1 MIELVRQIILA
12 IAVGTSVSAQ
22 EPRELLRL
30 PLANSA
36 EAAWAKKPVLARRVL
51 DDKSD
56 TSAWRR
62 SGTAAFTFRADTM
75 RSLRVDMQMF
85 TSTPA
90 PTRNRLSSANLRR
103 VFPNEDWSGYNRLLV
118 WIKPEFN
125 TVPRPADGSGLP
137 VFPLQFILHSEGK
150 DTTPDRYGREGI
162 HYVSFMRPGV
172 WQPVYWEIDP
182 LPRDR
187 VSSLEIGYWINKMY
201 AAPNDRVAF
210 EIGDIELQRVEPDVH
225 TGWSV
230 GKGRIAL
237 SHEGYLTGSEKVAI
251 TNGMTAREFQILQ
264 LSDWQRPITSPF
276 QFPVVHTQRIRTT
289 RTRLGEFQVLDFSS
303 FNRPGYY
310 ALRVDSMTSRPF
322 TIGSPDQAWLTT
334 LDATLNFFYGNRC
347 GFHVPGVHNEDH
359 KDWFATLGDQKV
371 SMSGG
376 WHDAGD
382 LSQGIINT
390 GEATYAMFALA
401 ERLNVRSNDRSN
413 DRGNVRLRDR
423 LIEEAKWGLDWVMRV
438 RFPGGYKMYFSP
450 HNLWTNNVV
459 GDADDRSREAKN
471 NPNANYIAAAAGGIA
486 YRVLKEREPELAARA
501 LALAK
506 DDWEHAIVGVED
518 ASTRHTPAFAASQM
532 ELAGIGI
539 TASLELFKAT
549 TDMKYAVKA
558 YELAQ
563 VILASQQ
570 TTPVG
575 SGRGWNGFFYTAPN
589 RDTLFHQFHRGND
602 QAPIVALVQLLEAF
616 PHHRNAQKWRDAVQL
631 HLDFQKRGAATTA
644 PWNVLPSYVYR
655 TADAA
660 KEVPDSGALH
670 GATRAAYVEQVKAGL
685 PLGGDWYLRAM
696 PVAFA
701 RRGNYGP
708 LLSQTKALSVAGRFL
723 RDSSALDLAHKQLQW
738 VMGRNP
744 FTQSTMYGV
753 GYDWSQQYSVSS
765 GDFYGSL
772 PVGIQSRGAT
782 DLPYWPTNNM
792 YVWKE
797 VWMHPSARWLWILAD
812 LVPPAR

>member
-1 MIELVRQIILA
+1 MLLVVFGGS
-12 IAVGTSVSAQ
+12 AVAQ
-22 EPRELLRL
+22 NRELTPI
-30 PLANSA
+30 PLQHSA
-36 EAAWAKKPVLARRVL
+36 EAAWAKKAVLARRMV

-56 TSAWRR
+56 TSGWRR
-62 SGTAAFTFRADTM
+62 SGTAAFTFRADSM
-75 RSLRVDMQMF
+75 KSLRVDMRMF
-85 TSTPA
+85 VDSPA

-118 WIKPEFN
+118 WIKADFN
-125 TVPRPADGSGLP
+125 QVPRPADGSGFP
-137 VFPLQFILHSEGK
+137 VIPFQLVLHSEGR
-150 DTTPDRYGREGI
+150 DTVPDRYGREGI
-162 HYVSFMRPGV
+162 HYYSIMKPGQ
-172 WQPVYWEIDP
+172 WEPVYWEIDP
-182 LPRDR
+182 LARDR
-187 VSSLEIGYWINKMY
+187 VSSLEIGYWVNKML
-201 AAPNDRVAF
+201 AHPNDRVSF

-230 GKGRIAL
+230 GTGRIAV
-237 SHEGYLTGSEKVAI
+237 SHIGYQAHASKTAIATGLTARDFMVIGSAEGGFAGEGAVYLT
-251 TNGMTAREFQILQ
+251 Q
-264 LSDWQRPITSPF
+264 P
-276 QFPVVHTQRIRTT
+276 IRTQ
-289 RTRLGEFQVLDFSS
+289 RTRLGEFQLLDFSS
-303 FNRPGYY
+303 VKRPGFYRII
-310 ALRVDSMTSRPF
+310 AGNVVSRPF
-322 TIGSPDQAWLTT
+322 RIDEPDVAWMGTAW
-334 LDATLNFFYGNRC
+334 ATLNFFYGNRC

-390 GEATYAMFALA
+390 GEATYAMFELA
-401 ERLNVRSNDRSN
+401 ERVRGRSTP
-413 DRGNVRLRDR
+413 LYDR

-506 DDWEHAIVGVED
+506 EDWEYAIVGVED
-518 ASTRHTPAFAASQM
+518 ASTRHTPAFAATQM

-539 TASLELFKAT
+539 TASLELFRAT
-549 TDMKYAVKA
+549 TNMKYAVKA
-558 YELAQ
+558 YELAR
-563 VILASQQ
+563 IIMDSQQ
-570 TTPVG
+570 KTPVG
-575 SGRGWNGFFYTAPN
+575 GGRGWNGFFYTAPN

-616 PHHRNAQKWRDAVQL
+616 PHHRDARKWREAVQL
-631 HLDFQKRGAATTA
+631 HLDFQKRGAREMA

-685 PLGGDWYLRAM
+685 SLGGDWYLRAM

-753 GYDWSQQYSVSS
+753 GFDWSQQYSVSS

-772 PVGIQSRGAT
+772 PVGIQSRGTT

-812 LVPPAR
+812 LVPR

>member
-1 MIELVRQIILA
+1 MLTRASLFLIALSIPALA
-12 IAVGTSVSAQ
+12 Q
-22 EPRELLRL
+22 NRELTPI
-30 PLANSA
+30 PLQNSA
-36 EAAWAKKPVLARRVL
+36 EAAWAKKQVLARRTL

-56 TSAWRR
+56 TSSWRY
-62 SGTAAFTFRADTM
+62 SGTAAFTWRADST
-75 RSLRVDMQMF
+75 RSLRADMQMF
-85 TSTPA
+85 TSAPA
-90 PTRNRLSSANLRR
+90 PTRNRLSSVNLRR
-103 VFPNEDWSGYNRLLV
+103 LFPNEDWSAYNRLLI
-118 WIKPEFN
+118 WIKADFN
-125 TVPRPADGSGLP
+125 QVPRPADGSGLP
-137 VFPLQFILHSEGK
+137 VIPFQFVLHSEGK

-162 HYVSFMRPGV
+162 HYYSIMRPGE

-187 VSSLEIGYWINKMY
+187 VSSLEIGYWVNKML
-201 AAPNDRVAF
+201 AHPSDRVAF

-230 GKGRIAL
+230 GKGRIAVSAGYPGSSSTKTAVASGVSGRDFQLLELPVGDSQTAASPARVAL
-237 SHEGYLTGSEKVAI
+237 S
-251 TNGMTAREFQILQ
+251 
-264 LSDWQRPITSPF
+264 RPIRTS
-276 QFPVVHTQRIRTT
+276 RG
-289 RTRLGEFQVLDFSS
+289 RLGEFQLLDFSS
-303 FNRPGYY
+303 YTRPGTY
-310 ALRVDSMTSRPF
+310 ALRAGGVTSRPF
-322 TIGSPDQAWLTT
+322 IIGPPGRDWWLS
-334 LDATLNFFYGNRC
+334 LYATLNFFYGNRC
-347 GFHVPGVHNEDH
+347 GFPVPGVHNEDH

-382 LSQGIINT
+382 LSQGLINT

-401 ERLNVRSNDRSN
+401 ERLGKSSPVNTLLLD
-413 DRGNVRLRDR
+413 
-423 LIEEAKWGLDWVMRV
+423 EAKWGLDWLMRV

-459 GDADDRSREAKN
+459 GDADDRSREMKN
-471 NPNANYIAAAAGGIA
+471 NPNANYIAAAALAIA
-486 YRVLKEREPELAARA
+486 HRVLKDSDPDLAARA
-501 LALAK
+501 LALARE
-506 DDWEHAIVGVED
+506 DWEHAIVGVEN

-532 ELAGIGI
+532 ELAGIGV

-549 TDMKYAVKA
+549 DDVKYATKA
-558 YELAQ
+558 QALAQ
-563 VILASQQ
+563 IILDSQQ
-570 TTPVG
+570 RTAVG
-575 SGRGWNGFFYTAPN
+575 DGWRGFFYTAPN

-616 PHHRNAQKWRDAVQL
+616 PSHRDAARWREAVQL
-631 HLDFQKRGAATTA
+631 HLDFQKRGAETTA
-644 PWNVLPSYVYR
+644 PWNVLPAYVYR
-655 TADAA
+655 TGDAA

-670 GATRAAYVEQVKAGL
+670 GATRQAYVEQVKAGL

-723 RDSSALDLAHKQLQW
+723 RDSAAIDLAHKQLQW

-772 PVGIQSRGAT
+772 PVGIQNRGT
-782 DLPYWPTNNM
+782 SDLPYWPTNNM

-812 LVPPAR
+812 LMP

>member
-1 MIELVRQIILA
+1 MLTRAGLILILFVA
-12 IAVGTSVSAQ
+12 PAVAQ
-22 EPRELLRL
+22 NRELMPI
-30 PLANSA
+30 PLQNSA
-36 EAAWAKKPVLARRVL
+36 EAAWAKKPVLSRRVL

-56 TSAWRR
+56 TSAWRY
-62 SGTAAFTFRADTM
+62 SGTAAFTWRADST
-75 RSLRVDMQMF
+75 RSLRADMQMF
-85 TSTPA
+85 SSAPA
-90 PTRNRLSSANLRR
+90 PTRNRLSSVNLRR
-103 VFPNEDWSGYNRLLV
+103 VFPNEDWSGYNRLV
-118 WIKPEFN
+118 IWIKADFN
-125 TVPRPADGSGLP
+125 QVPRPADGSGFP
-137 VFPLQFILHSEGK
+137 VIPFQFVLHSEGR
-150 DTTPDRYGREGI
+150 DTVPDRYGREGI
-162 HYVSFMRPGV
+162 HYYSIMKPGE

-182 LPRDR
+182 LARDR
-187 VSSLEIGYWINKMY
+187 VSSLEIGYWVNKML
-201 AAPNDRVAF
+201 AHPHDRVAF

-230 GKGRIAL
+230 GQGRIAV
-237 SHEGYLTGSEKVAI
+237 SAGYPGSSRTKTAVASGV
-251 TNGMTAREFQILQ
+251 NGREFQLLELAAGDTQ
-264 LSDWQRPITSPF
+264 SVASARVALTRPIRTS
-276 QFPVVHTQRIRTT
+276 RG
-289 RTRLGEFQVLDFSS
+289 RLGDFQLLDFSS
-303 FNRPGYY
+303 FTRPGTY
-310 ALRVDSMTSRPF
+310 ALRTGGVTSRPF
-322 TIGSPDQAWLTT
+322 IIGPPGKDWWLS
-334 LDATLNFFYGNRC
+334 LYATLNFFYGNRC

-359 KDWFATLGDQKV
+359 QDWFATLGDQKV
-371 SMSGG
+371 AMNGG

-401 ERLNVRSNDRSN
+401 DHLRPIGRTIDRRNAADNDRLYE
-413 DRGNVRLRDR
+413 RIV
-423 LIEEAKWGLDWVMRV
+423 EEAKWGLDWLMRV
-438 RFPGGYKMYFSP
+438 RFPGGYKVYFAS
-450 HNLWTNNVV
+450 HNLWTNNVA
-459 GDADDRSREAKN
+459 GDADDRSRETKN
-471 NPNANYIAAAAGGIA
+471 NPNANYIAAAAEAIA
-486 YRVLKEREPELAARA
+486 YRVLKDREPALAARA
-501 LALAK
+501 LELAK
-506 DDWEHAIVGVED
+506 EDWEYAINGVED
-518 ASTRHTPAFAASQM
+518 ATTRTTPAFAASQM

-549 TDMKYAVKA
+549 TSMKYAVKA
-558 YELAQ
+558 HELAQ

-570 TTPVG
+570 TAPVG
-575 SGRGWNGFFYTAPN
+575 SGKGWNGFFYTAPN
-589 RDTLFHQFHRGND
+589 RDTIFHQFHRGND

-616 PHHRNAQKWRDAVQL
+616 PNHRDAPKWRNAVQL
-631 HLDFQKRGAATTA
+631 HLDFQKRAAATTE
-644 PWNVLPSYVYR
+644 PWNVLPAYVYR
-655 TADAA
+655 SADAA

-670 GATRAAYVEQVKAGL
+670 GATRGAYVEQVKAGL

-744 FTQSTMYGV
+744 FAQSTMYGV

-772 PVGIQSRGAT
+772 PVGIQNRGAT

-812 LVPPAR
+812 LMPQ

>member
-1 MIELVRQIILA
+1 MLLIALTFPALA
-12 IAVGTSVSAQ
+12 Q
-22 EPRELLRL
+22 NRELMPI
-30 PLANSA
+30 PLENSA
-36 EAAWAKKPVLARRVL
+36 EAAWARKPVLAKRVL

-56 TSAWRR
+56 TSAWRY
-62 SGTAAFTFRADTM
+62 SGTAAFTWRADSM
-75 RSLRVDMQMF
+75 RSLRADMQMF
-85 TSTPA
+85 SSAPA
-90 PTRNRLSSANLRR
+90 PTRNRLSSVNLRR
-103 VFPNEDWSGYNRLLV
+103 VFPNEDWSGYNRLV
-118 WIKPEFN
+118 IWIKADFN
-125 TVPRPADGSGLP
+125 QVPRPADGSGFP
-137 VFPLQFILHSEGK
+137 VIPFQFVLHSEGK

-162 HYVSFMRPGV
+162 HYYSIMKPGE

-187 VSSLEIGYWINKMY
+187 VSSLEIGYWVNKML
-201 AAPNDRVAF
+201 AHPNDRVAF

-230 GKGRIAL
+230 GKGRIAV
-237 SHEGYLTGSEKVAI
+237 SAGYPGSSTTKTAIANGLTDRQFRLVYLGSPTQKLPVLD
-251 TNGMTAREFQILQ
+251 GILG
-264 LSDWQRPITSPF
+264 PNMP
-276 QFPVVHTQRIRTT
+276 IRTE
-289 RTRLGEFQVLDFSS
+289 RSRFGEFQVLDFSS
-303 FNRPGYY
+303 IKDPGTYM
-310 ALRVDSMTSRPF
+310 LRAGGTFSKPF
-322 TIGSPDQAWLTT
+322 IIGPPGRDWWLS
-334 LDATLNFFYGNRC
+334 LEATLNFFYGNRC
-347 GFHVPGVHNEDH
+347 GYHVPGVHNEDH

-401 ERLNVRSNDRSN
+401 ERLGDGHALNSRV
-413 DRGNVRLRDR
+413 L
-423 LIEEAKWGLDWVMRV
+423 EEAKWGLDWLMRV
-438 RFPGGYKMYFSP
+438 RFPGGYKVYFAS

-459 GDADDRSREAKN
+459 GDADDRSRETKN
-471 NPNANYIAAAAGGIA
+471 NPNANYIAAAAEAIA
-486 YRVLKEREPELAARA
+486 HRVLKGSDPDLAARA
-501 LALAK
+501 LELAK
-506 DDWEHAIVGVED
+506 EDWDYAIAGKED
-518 ASTRHTPAFAASQM
+518 ATTRTTPAFAASQM

-539 TASLELFKAT
+539 TASIELFRAT
-549 TDMKYAVKA
+549 TNMKYAVKA

-563 VILASQQ
+563 VILESQQ

-575 SGRGWNGFFYTAPN
+575 SGKGWNGFFYTAPN

-616 PHHRNAQKWRDAVQL
+616 PNHRDAQKWRNAVQL

-685 PLGGDWYLRAM
+685 SLGGDWYLRAM

-708 LLSQTKALSVAGRFL
+708 LLSQTKALSMAGRFL

-772 PVGIQSRGAT
+772 PVGIQNRGAT

-812 LVPPAR
+812 LIPR

>member
-1 MIELVRQIILA
+1 MLTRAGLILFCLGA
-12 IAVGTSVSAQ
+12 SALAQ
-22 EPRELLRL
+22 TNRELTPI
-30 PLANSA
+30 PLQNSA
-36 EAAWAKKPVLARRVL
+36 EAAWAKKPVLARRIL

-75 RSLRVDMQMF
+75 KSLRVDMQMF

-90 PTRNRLSSANLRR
+90 PTRSRLSSVNLRR
-103 VFPNEDWSGYNRLLV
+103 VFPNDDWSGYNRLLV

-162 HYVSFMRPGV
+162 HYVSFMQPGV

-230 GKGRIAL
+230 GKGRIAV
-237 SHEGYLTGSEKVAI
+237 SHVGYQANVPKTAIASGLTARDFMVIGSAEGGFPGEGAVYLT
-251 TNGMTAREFQILQ
+251 Q
-264 LSDWQRPITSPF
+264 P
-276 QFPVVHTQRIRTT
+276 IRTQ
-289 RTRLGEFQVLDFSS
+289 RTRLGDLQLLDFSS
-303 FNRPGYY
+303 IKRPGFYHII
-310 ALRVDSMTSRPF
+310 AGSVVARPF
-322 TIGSPDQAWLTT
+322 RIDEPDVAWMGTAG
-334 LDATLNFFYGNRC
+334 ATLNFFYGNRC

-401 ERLNVRSNDRSN
+401 ERLGAGHALNGRI
-413 DRGNVRLRDR
+413 L
-423 LIEEAKWGLDWVMRV
+423 EEARWGLDWLMRV
-438 RFPGGYKMYFSP
+438 RFPGGYKVYFSS

-459 GDADDRSREAKN
+459 GDADDRSRETKN
-471 NPNANYIAAAAGGIA
+471 NPNANYIAAAAEAIA
-486 YRVLKEREPELAARA
+486 YRVLKNSEPELANRA
-501 LALAK
+501 LELAK
-506 DDWEHAIVGVED
+506 EDWEYAVAGKED
-518 ASTRHTPAFAASQM
+518 ATTRTTPAFAASQM

-539 TASLELFKAT
+539 TASIELFKAT
-549 TDMKYAVKA
+549 TNVKYAVKA

-575 SGRGWNGFFYTAPN
+575 SGKGWNGFFYTAPN

-616 PHHRNAQKWRDAVQL
+616 PHHRDAQKWRNAVQL
-631 HLDFQKRGAATTA
+631 HLDFQKRGAATTE

-685 PLGGDWYLRAM
+685 SLGGDWYLRAM

-708 LLSQTKALSVAGRFL
+708 LLSQTKALSAAGRFL

-744 FTQSTMYGV
+744 FSQSTMYGV
-753 GYDWSQQYSVSS
+753 GHDWSQQYSVSS

-772 PVGIQSRGAT
+772 PVGIQNRGAT

-812 LVPPAR
+812 LIPPS

>member
-1 MIELVRQIILA
+1 MPSKRLA
-12 IAVGTSVSAQ
+12 LFALFLAAPAVAQ
-22 EPRELLRL
+22 NRELTPI
-30 PLANSA
+30 PLENSA
-36 EAAWAKKPVLARRVL
+36 EAAWAKKRVLARRVL

-56 TSAWRR
+56 TTAWRY
-62 SGTAAFTFRADTM
+62 SGTAAFTWRSDST

-85 TSTPA
+85 TTTPA
-90 PTRNRLSSANLRR
+90 PTRNRLSSVNLRR
-103 VFPNEDWSGYNRLLV
+103 VFANEDWSGYNRLLV
-118 WIKPEFN
+118 WVRTDFN
-125 TVPRPADGSGLP
+125 TVPRPADGSGFP
-137 VFPLQFILHSEGK
+137 VIPFQFALHSEGK

-162 HYVSFMRPGV
+162 HYFSFMKPGV

-187 VSSLEIGYWINKMY
+187 VSSLEIGYWVNKML
-201 AAPNDRVAF
+201 AAPNDRMAF

-230 GKGRIAL
+230 GKGRIAV
-237 SHEGYLTGSEKVAI
+237 SAGYPGTSTTKTAVA
-251 TNGMTAREFQILQ
+251 NGLTAREFQL
-264 LSDWQRPITSPF
+264 LELPAAESKAAPRVALTRPIRAS
-276 QFPVVHTQRIRTT
+276 
-289 RTRLGEFQVLDFSS
+289 RTRFGTFQTMDFSS
-303 FNRPGYY
+303 FSRPGSYV
-310 ALRVDSMTSRPF
+310 LRAGDVTSQPF
-322 TIGSPDQAWLTT
+322 IIGPPGRDWWLS
-334 LDATLNFFYGNRC
+334 LQATLNFFYGNRC
-347 GFHVPGVHNEDH
+347 GYHVPGVHNEDH

-401 ERLNVRSNDRSN
+401 ERLGDGHALAGRVR
-413 DRGNVRLRDR
+413 
-423 LIEEAKWGLDWVMRV
+423 EEAKWGLDWLMRV
-438 RFPGGYKMYFSP
+438 RFPGGYKVYFSS

-459 GDADDRSREAKN
+459 GDADDRSRETKN
-471 NPNANYIAAAAGGIA
+471 NPNANYIAAAAEAIA
-486 YRVLKEREPELAARA
+486 YRVLKSSEPELAARA
-501 LALAK
+501 LELAK
-506 DDWEHAIVGVED
+506 EDWEYAVNGVED
-518 ASTRHTPAFAASQM
+518 ATTRTTPAFAASQM

-539 TASLELFKAT
+539 TASLELFRAT
-549 TDMKYAVKA
+549 NDAKYATRA
-558 YELAQ
+558 QALAQ
-563 VILASQQ
+563 VILDSQQ
-570 TTPVG
+570 RTPIG
-575 SGRGWNGFFYTAPN
+575 DGWRGFFYTAPN

-602 QAPIVALVQLLEAF
+602 QSPIVALVQLLEAF
-616 PHHRNAQKWRDAVQL
+616 PSHADAPRWREAVQL
-631 HLDFQKRGAATTA
+631 HLDFQKRGAGTTA

-655 TADAA
+655 SADAA
-660 KEVPDSGALH
+660 REVADSVALH

-685 PLGGDWYLRAM
+685 SLGGDWYLRAM

-708 LLSQTKALSVAGRFL
+708 LLSQTKALSMAGRFL
-723 RDSSALDLAHKQLQW
+723 RDSAAIDLAHKQLQW

-744 FTQSTMYGV
+744 FTQSTMVGV

-772 PVGIQSRGAT
+772 PVGIQNRGAT

-812 LVPPAR
+812 LIPSR